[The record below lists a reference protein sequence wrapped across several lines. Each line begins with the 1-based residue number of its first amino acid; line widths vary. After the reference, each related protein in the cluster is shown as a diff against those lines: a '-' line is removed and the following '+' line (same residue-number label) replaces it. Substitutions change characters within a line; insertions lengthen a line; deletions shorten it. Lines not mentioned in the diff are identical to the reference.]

1 MATGYIT
8 RMLEDGGKILFARL
22 RKEEIMSD
30 SRYKMEDKVLDCLP
44 EAFFIQGVT
53 LIAEVERTS
62 KDGKKKYK
70 SLYMRHAR
78 RNKLFKA
85 TVFNLDTSTKVIF

>member
-1 MATGYIT
+1 
-8 RMLEDGGKILFARL
+8 MLEDGRL
-22 RKEEIMSD
+22 IFCFLALVTVRKEEIMSN
-30 SRYKMEDKVLDCLP
+30 SRYRVEDKVLDSLP

-53 LIAEVERTS
+53 LIAEIERST

-85 TVFNLDTSTKVIF
+85 TVFNQDTSTKVIF